1 MKMNLLAVRSETT
14 KFQFYSFRRK
24 KRRIQLSSASGGI
37 KFYIISFLLLL
48 QTSCR
53 EGIVEFQQPSQTQT
67 AVQTANIYISSF
79 PSGADIYWE
88 DNSTNKVTPDSL
100 IGIQPGSYTV
110 KLKLLG
116 YADQSVPVVVTPGQK
131 KYISVRFNEF

>member
-1 MKMNLLAVRSETT
+1 MNLLAVRSETSKI
-14 KFQFYSFRRK
+14 KFYFIRLMK
-24 KRRIQLSSASGGI
+24 KIIQLSSASGGI
-37 KFYIISFLLLL
+37 KLYIISFLLLL
-48 QTSCR
+48 LTSCR
-53 EGIVEFQQPSQTQT
+53 EGIVEFQQSSQTQT

-88 DNSTNKVTPDSL
+88 NNSTNKVTPDSL

-131 KYISVRFNEF
+131 KYINVRFNEF

>member
-1 MKMNLLAVRSETT
+1 MNLLAVRSETSKI
-14 KFQFYSFRRK
+14 KFYFIRLMK
-24 KRRIQLSSASGGI
+24 KIIQLSSASGGI
-37 KFYIISFLLLL
+37 KLYIISFLLLL
-48 QTSCR
+48 LTSCR
-53 EGIVEFQQPSQTQT
+53 EGIVEFQQSSQTQT

-88 DNSTNKVTPDSL
+88 NNSTNKVTPDSL

-110 KLKLLG
+110 KLRLVG

-131 KYISVRFNEF
+131 KYIDVRFN

>member
-1 MKMNLLAVRSETT
+1 MNLLAVRSETSKI
-14 KFQFYSFRRK
+14 KFYFIRLMK
-24 KRRIQLSSASGGI
+24 KIIQLSSASGGI
-37 KFYIISFLLLL
+37 KLYIISFLLLL
-48 QTSCR
+48 LTSCR
-53 EGIVEFQQPSQTQT
+53 EGIVEFQQSSQTQT

-88 DNSTNKVTPDSL
+88 NNSTGKVTPNSL

-131 KYISVRFNEF
+131 KYINVRFNEF

>member
-1 MKMNLLAVRSETT
+1 MNLLAVRSETSKI
-14 KFQFYSFRRK
+14 KFYFIRLMK
-24 KRRIQLSSASGGI
+24 KIIQLSSASGGI
-37 KFYIISFLLLL
+37 KLYIISFLLLL
-48 QTSCR
+48 LTSCR
-53 EGIVEFQQPSQTQT
+53 EGIVEFQQSSQTQT

-88 DNSTNKVTPDSL
+88 DNSTGKVTPNSL

-131 KYISVRFNEF
+131 KYINVRFNEF

>member
-1 MKMNLLAVRSETT
+1 MKFKL
-14 KFQFYSFRRK
+14 
-24 KRRIQLSSASGGI
+24 
-37 KFYIISFLLLL
+37 YIISSLLLL
-48 QTSCR
+48 LTSCR
-53 EGIVEFQQPSQTQT
+53 EGVVEFQQPSQTQNV
-67 AVQTANIYISSF
+67 VQTANIYISSF

-88 DNSTNKVTPDSL
+88 NNPTNKVTPDSL

-116 YADQSVPVVVTPGQK
+116 YADQSVPVVVTAGQK